1 MSERIA
7 RRGPGGVSRPLS
19 GPWLATVRHAR
30 LLLIGT
36 TCATGA
42 LAPSRA
48 PAQGFDRWDVA
59 VLLWVTAAAVVLV
72 HLRHV
77 FGTLSNGRPRWWP
90 ATFALLTA
98 LVYVPAIWFPQA
110 WGISQVFFI
119 GSAAVLFCGPLRVIL
134 VTVPVIGTAA
144 GILVDG
150 VGTDRRLLV
159 ANVIE
164 TVVVFTVLAACLVGV
179 AVLVRAVDQLD
190 RTRSDLAEQAAGRER
205 LRVSRDLHDLLGQ
218 SLSAVSLKGDLAAA
232 LLASDPRAARSE
244 IEGVATLARD
254 TLQAMRRVTLGE
266 HTVSLRGEAEGA
278 TALLCAAGIDT
289 HHHIDLPRLA
299 PDIDD
304 ALAWG
309 TREGVT
315 NVLRHSA
322 ARTCSI
328 VAGRDDGRVFLE
340 IVNDGAQ
347 RRRGAGNGL
356 SGLAERA
363 AALSGTL
370 SAQQHRDGTFR
381 LRIEIPETA
390 G

>member
-1 MSERIA
+1 MTDA
-7 RRGPGGVSRPLS
+7 SRPLV
-19 GPWLATVRHAR
+19 GPWLVTVRHAR
-30 LLLIGT
+30 VLLIGT

-48 PAQGFDRWDVA
+48 PAPGPDQFGVA
-59 VLLWVTAAAVVLV
+59 ALLWVVAAAVVLV
-72 HLRHV
+72 HLRHA
-77 FGTLSNGRPRWWP
+77 FGTIPNERPHFWP
-90 ATFALLTA
+90 ATFLLLTT
-98 LVYVPAIWFPQA
+98 LVYLPMAWFPVA

-119 GSAAVLFCGPLRVIL
+119 ASAAMLFRGRARLIL
-134 VTVPVIGTAA
+134 VTVPIIATAVGNLA
-144 GILVDG
+144 GS
-150 VGTDRRLLV
+150 DRADPWLIT
-159 ANVIE
+159 ADVIE
-164 TVVVFTVLAACLVGV
+164 VVVVFTVLSACLVGV
-179 AVLVRAVDQLD
+179 ALLVRAVDQLD
-190 RTRSDLAEQAAGRER
+190 RTRTDLAEQAAERER

-232 LLASDPRAARSE
+232 LLASDPGAAKSE
-244 IEGVATLARD
+244 IQGVATLARD

-266 HTVSLRGEAEGA
+266 HTVSLKAEAEGA
-278 TALLCAAGIDT
+278 AALLSAVGIDT
-289 HHHIDLPRLA
+289 HHHIDLPQLT
-299 PDIDD
+299 PEVDD

-328 VAGRDDGRVFLE
+328 VAGRDDGMVFLE

-347 RRRGAGNGL
+347 KKTGAGNGL

-370 SAQQHRDGTFR
+370 TARQSRDGRFR
-381 LRIEIPETA
+381 LRIEIPEVTR
-390 G
+390 